1 MALVGLLMLLGLTWV
16 ACRQWSADIT
26 TLRQQSL
33 FNEVIA
39 SALISLSIGSTLGD
53 ILLLPLM
60 GTIAPWY
67 ELVGIVLT
75 MMAML
80 VYRAGRRYQQLGEV
94 VR

>member
-1 MALVGLLMLLGLTWV
+1 
-16 ACRQWSADIT
+16 
-26 TLRQQSL
+26 LRQQSL
-33 FNEVIA
+33 FNGVIA

-75 MMAML
+75 MMALL
-80 VYRAGRRYQQLGEV
+80 VYRVGRRYHQLGEV

>member
-1 MALVGLLMLLGLTWV
+1 M
-16 ACRQWSADIT
+16 
-26 TLRQQSL
+26 RQQSL
-33 FNEVIA
+33 FNGVIA

-75 MMAML
+75 MMALL
-80 VYRAGRRYQQLGEV
+80 VYRVGRRYHQLGEV

>member
-1 MALVGLLMLLGLTWV
+1 M
-16 ACRQWSADIT
+16 
-26 TLRQQSL
+26 RQQSL
-33 FNEVIA
+33 FNGVIA

-67 ELVGIVLT
+67 ELVRIVLT

>member
-1 MALVGLLMLLGLTWV
+1 M
-16 ACRQWSADIT
+16 
-26 TLRQQSL
+26 RQQSL
-33 FNEVIA
+33 FNGVIA

-80 VYRAGRRYQQLGEV
+80 VYRAGRRYHQLGEV

>member
-1 MALVGLLMLLGLTWV
+1 
-16 ACRQWSADIT
+16 
-26 TLRQQSL
+26 LRQQSL
-33 FNEVIA
+33 FNGVIA

-80 VYRAGRRYQQLGEV
+80 VYRAGRRYHQLGEV